1 MPARV
6 VYGCTDNST
15 TTGTTYYYKVKAVK
29 IVNGKNISSAY
40 INTVSVTAKWKTAV
54 CIMQTAVFAI
64 YQSSSIISSI
74 SASVSRIPSR
84 AS

>member
-15 TTGTTYYYKVKAVK
+15 TPGTAYYYKVKAVK

-40 INTVSVTAKWKTAV
+40 INTVSVTAK
-54 CIMQTAVFAI
+54 
-64 YQSSSIISSI
+64 
-74 SASVSRIPSR
+74 
-84 AS
+84 

>member
-1 MPARV
+1 MPPVMPARV

-40 INTVSVTAKWKTAV
+40 INTVSVTAK
-54 CIMQTAVFAI
+54 
-64 YQSSSIISSI
+64 
-74 SASVSRIPSR
+74 
-84 AS
+84 